1 MITAPVFSRCC
12 QGGRAVN
19 RRDIPAAL
27 SDTRFLSS
35 CQGMRAM
42 KIAASLAHHPPVGCF
57 PANRRA
63 MSVFFFFLGA
73 KSP

>member
-1 MITAPVFSRCC
+1 MITALVFSRCC

-42 KIAASLAHHPPVGCF
+42 KIAASLAHHPPVGRKA
-57 PANRRA
+57 PSRRA
-63 MSVFFFFLGA
+63 ASVLFF
-73 KSP
+73 

>member
-1 MITAPVFSRCC
+1 M
-12 QGGRAVN
+12 N

-63 MSVFFFFLGA
+63 MSVFFFFFRCKVSVGA
-73 KSP
+73 

>member
-1 MITAPVFSRCC
+1 M
-12 QGGRAVN
+12 N

-42 KIAASLAHHPPVGCF
+42 KIAANLAHHPPVGRK
-57 PANRRA
+57 AATRRA
-63 MSVFFFFLGA
+63 MSVFFFRCKDSVGA
-73 KSP
+73 